1 MRAGVALMVVASGF
15 LILTPQHAGAA
26 TEVRLTPSN
35 TGGPATGAV
44 AVSGSGFAAAET
56 VDLAVGT
63 APVATVAAR
72 ADGTL
77 PATTVAVPA
86 GTQPGY
92 IQLTAVGR
100 TSNRTAQARYAVK
113 SG

>member
-1 MRAGVALMVVASGF
+1 MTVSG
-15 LILTPQHAGAA
+15 LLTLTPREAAAA
-26 TEVRLTPSN
+26 TEVRLTLSN

-44 AVSGSGFAAAET
+44 AFNGSGFAAAET

-77 PATTVAVPA
+77 PATTVTVPA

-92 IQLTAVGR
+92 IQVTAVGR
-100 TSNRTAQARYAVK
+100 TSNLTAQARYAVK